1 MRGDGDGWVECDDGR
16 RRWGRFGAAG
26 LLLRAPDPAGGPQPL
41 VLLQLRVAWSHH
53 GGTWGLPGG
62 ARDSD
67 ESPVEGALREVWEET
82 GIEPADVSPRASSVD
97 DLGGDSTGW
106 SYTTVLA
113 DAVRPLVTVANRE
126 SDELRWVPE
135 SEVPLLPLHP
145 GLRDSWPYQHAPV
158 RTLVVDTANLL
169 GAVPDGW
176 WRDRA
181 GSTAALLD
189 RLAAALPRTV
199 ELPLDHVV
207 QRVGEAPVDGGAAS
221 MDGGAVSMDGGAGA
235 TDGGTAS
242 PADPGTGSTVGI
254 GAGRAPSSRTV
265 RRSASTAGPH
275 GVFGWVGGA
284 VAVVEGRARE
294 VPDPPAS
301 ARVRV
306 VRAPGSGDD
315 AIVAVVGDLL
325 GAGVR
330 PVVVTADR
338 GLRDRLPRSVPV
350 LGPAAVRRW
359 SDDPSARPS

>member
-26 LLLRAPDPAGGPQPL
+26 LLLRAPDPTGGPEPL

-62 ARDSD
+62 ARDSH

-113 DAVRPLVTVANRE
+113 DAARPLATVANRE

-135 SEVPLLPLHP
+135 SEVPALPLHP
-145 GLRDSWPYQHAPV
+145 GLRDSWPHQHAAV

-189 RLAAALPRTV
+189 QLAAALPRTV
-199 ELPLDHVV
+199 ELPVEHVAQGV
-207 QRVGEAPVDGGAAS
+207 AEAADGGAVSSDGGAAS
-221 MDGGAVSMDGGAGA
+221 ADR
-235 TDGGTAS
+235 GTVS
-242 PADPGTGSTVGI
+242 PADPGTGATAGV
-254 GAGRAPSSRTV
+254 GAGRAPRSRTV
-265 RRSASTAGPH
+265 RRSASSAGPH
-275 GVFGWVGGA
+275 GAFAWVGGA

-294 VPDPPAS
+294 VADPPAP
-301 ARVRV
+301 ARLRL
-306 VRAPGSGDD
+306 VRAAGSGDD
-315 AIVAVVGDLL
+315 AIVAVVGELL

-338 GLRDRLPRSVPV
+338 GLRDPLPRSVPV

-359 SDDPSARPS
+359 SDDGIAQPS